1 MKRRVPSA
9 SLLLLMIVF
18 SVLVL
23 KMDQTGDLFAWL
35 LPESSPSVYDRT
47 TFLKMTFEH
56 IYLVAISSCL
66 AIAVGVIS
74 GILVTRK
81 SGREFLPVVNSLS
94 SLGQTFPP
102 VAVLALAV
110 PAVGFG
116 AEPTIIA
123 LFIYGLLPIIRNT
136 IAGMESVPPSTL
148 EAARGMGMS
157 RFQVLW
163 QVEIP
168 LSLSVIF
175 AGIRTSTIINIGTAT
190 LGATIGAG
198 GLGAPIIA
206 GLITDNQ
213 AFVLQGTLLVGMFA
227 VMVDLSLEWL
237 EGNVKVPVAAEV
249 L

>member
-1 MKRRVPSA
+1 MKVSFRTST
-9 SLLLLMIVF
+9 LLLLILVF
-18 SVLVL
+18 GVLVM
-23 KMDQTGDLFAWL
+23 KMEASGRFFTALM
-35 LPESSPSVYDRT
+35 PESVPPVYDRT
-47 TFLKMTFEH
+47 TFLKMTYEH
-56 IYLVAISSCL
+56 FYLVALSSGL
-66 AIAVGVIS
+66 AVIIGVLS
-74 GILVTRK
+74 GVLVTRQP
-81 SGREFLPVVNSLS
+81 GRDFLPVVNSLS

-136 IAGMESVPPSTL
+136 IAGLEAVTPSTL
-148 EAARGMGMS
+148 EAARGMGMNW
-157 RFQVLW
+157 FQILW
-163 QVEIP
+163 QVELP
-168 LSLSVIF
+168 LSLTVIF

-213 AFVLQGTLLVGMFA
+213 AFVLQGTILVGLFA
-227 VMVDLSLEWL
+227 IIVDLTLEWI
-237 EGNVKVPVAAEV
+237 EGKLRYPVTAEIC
-249 L
+249 